1 MFQRRSLL
9 SDDFVLVAIVSAI
22 WAALAALYGLVS
34 MFDMP
39 GSARVWGAGA
49 VLFAVLAGFIFLAD
63 RRTRRSAE
71 ASSQP
76 DPNEVSREGT
86 D

>member
-1 MFQRRSLL
+1 MFQHGSLL
-9 SDDFVLVAIVSAI
+9 SDDFVLVGIVSAI

-39 GSARVWGAGA
+39 GSARAWGAGA

-63 RRTRRSAE
+63 RRTRRFAE
-71 ASSQP
+71 ASSLP
-76 DPNEVSREGT
+76 DPNEASREGT